1 MPGGVPGRVQNAQA
15 AGDIEHLSVVELLS
29 NGCRR
34 ESPAG
39 DSGEDGA
46 ESHGG
51 VYGGAKAGPDV
62 VGIFGVH
69 VDARGACEADHLGGS
84 AGMVAVRMR
93 EDDALHVFGTLPD
106 GGEPLDDSTGGALDP
121 AVDERHRS
129 VVLDQGVGVDEV
141 AQGGNP
147 MDPGCKGDG
156 RCPAHG
162 ISVGSGIVRVVE
174 SVLDLIGG
182 TPLVRLRH
190 VTEGIACPVYAKVEY
205 LNPGG
210 SVKDRIAVRMIETAE
225 REGLL
230 RPGGTIVEPT
240 SGNTGVGLALV
251 AQERGYKCVFVCP
264 DKVALDKQN
273 VLRAY
278 GAEVV
283 VCPTA
288 VDPEDP
294 RSYYSVSDR
303 LAREIPG
310 AWKPDQYS
318 NPDNPRSHYETTGPE
333 IWEQTDG
340 RITHFV
346 AGAGTGGTISGVG
359 RYLGEA
365 SADRVGTAG
374 RVRVIAA
381 DPEGSVYSGGSG
393 RPYLVE
399 GVGEDFWPTTY
410 DASIP
415 DEVIAVSDKD
425 SFEMTRRL
433 AREEG
438 LLVGGSCGMAVV
450 AALDVA
456 RRASADDYVVVL
468 LPDSGRGYLSKV
480 FNDDWLASYGF
491 GTSGEGRTVGDILRG
506 KSGELPPFVHAH
518 PTETMREAIDIL
530 REFGVSQMPV
540 VRAEPPVMAA
550 EVVGSVIERDLL
562 DALFTGEAA
571 LGDMIDGHMSPALPQ
586 VGAGEP
592 VAAAVAALE
601 HADALLVLED
611 GRPVGVLSRQD
622 LLGYLAG

>member
-1 MPGGVPGRVQNAQA
+1 MRVV
-15 AGDIEHLSVVELLS
+15 DSVVEL
-29 NGCRR
+29 
-34 ESPAG
+34 
-39 DSGEDGA
+39 
-46 ESHGG
+46 
-51 VYGGAKAGPDV
+51 
-62 VGIFGVH
+62 I
-69 VDARGACEADHLGGS
+69 
-84 AGMVAVRMR
+84 
-93 EDDALHVFGTLPD
+93 
-106 GGEPLDDSTGGALDP
+106 
-121 AVDERHRS
+121 
-129 VVLDQGVGVDEV
+129 
-141 AQGGNP
+141 GN
-147 MDPGCKGDG
+147 
-156 RCPAHG
+156 
-162 ISVGSGIVRVVE
+162 
-174 SVLDLIGG
+174 
-182 TPLVRLRH
+182 TPLVRLRRI
-190 VTEGIACPVYAKVEY
+190 TEGIDCPVYAKVEY

-210 SVKDRIAVRMIETAE
+210 SVKDRIATRMIETAE
-225 REGLL
+225 REGWLK
-230 RPGGTIVEPT
+230 PGGTIVEPT

-251 AQERGYKCVFVCP
+251 AQQRGYRCIFVCP
-264 DKVALDKQN
+264 DKVSQDKQN

-283 VCPTA
+283 ECPTA

-333 IWEQTDG
+333 LWEQTDG

-359 RYLGEA
+359 RYLKEM
-365 SADRVGTAG
+365 SDG
-374 RVRVIAA
+374 RVRIIAA
-381 DPEGSVYSGGSG
+381 DPEGSVYSGGTG

-410 DASIP
+410 DTEIA

-456 RRASADDYVVVL
+456 RRASADDMVVVL

-491 GTSGEGRTVGDILRG
+491 GTSGEERTVGDVLRG
-506 KSGELPPFVHAH
+506 KAGELPPFVHAH
-518 PTETMREAIDIL
+518 PTETIREAIDVL

-550 EVVGSVIERDLL
+550 EVVGSIVERDVL
-562 DALFTGEAA
+562 DALFAGKAA
-571 LGDMIDGHMSPALPQ
+571 LADTIDKHMSPPLPQ

-592 VAAAVAALE
+592 VSAAVRALE
-601 HADALLVLED
+601 SSDAVIVLED
-611 GRPVGVLSRQD
+611 GKPVGVLSRQD
-622 LLGYLAG
+622 LLGYLAD